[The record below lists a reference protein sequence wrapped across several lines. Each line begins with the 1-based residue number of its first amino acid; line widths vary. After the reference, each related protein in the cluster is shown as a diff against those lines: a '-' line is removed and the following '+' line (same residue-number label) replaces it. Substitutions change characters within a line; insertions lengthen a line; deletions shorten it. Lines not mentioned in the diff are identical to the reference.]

1 MAENGAN
8 VAAALSPEDEL
19 AALLLAKGK
28 SNRFTATKV
37 GCSEVTIRRRLMDPE
52 FAARVSELQDAEIAR
67 AKRTIK
73 SGAVLAA
80 QTIRQ
85 AGAMKVNP
93 SATQLAAAKTT
104 LAAVGIDVVGQPD
117 PKPPPPD
124 EPELDDATVRAWLAS
139 RGLPYPGDELDEY
152 DAETASP
159 ANARE

>member
-1 MAENGAN
+1 MAATS
-8 VAAALSPEDEL
+8 ADCASPLSPDDEL
-19 AALLLAKGK
+19 AATLLAKGK
-28 SNRFTATKV
+28 SNRFTAQKV
-37 GCSEVTIRRRLMDPE
+37 GCTEGTIRNRLKDPT

-85 AGAMKVNP
+85 AGAMKKNP

-139 RGLPYPGDELDEY
+139 RGLRFPGDESDTY
-152 DAETASP
+152 DPETAAP
-159 ANARE
+159 ANASE

>member
-1 MAENGAN
+1 MAETSAN
-8 VAAALSPEDEL
+8 SASPLSLGDEL

-28 SNRFTATKV
+28 SNRFVARKIDCDE
-37 GCSEVTIRRRLMDPE
+37 GTIRNRLKDPV
-52 FAARVSELQDAEIAR
+52 FAARVAELQDAEIAR

-85 AGAMKVNP
+85 AGAMRVNP

-117 PKPPPPD
+117 PKPPPQEEPD
-124 EPELDDATVRAWLAS
+124 LDDATVRAWLAS
-139 RGLPYPGDELDEY
+139 RGLPFPGDELDIY
-152 DAETASP
+152 DPETAAP
-159 ANARE
+159 ANQK